1 MTQAHNALL
10 NLFTLAFVVTSMLIM
25 GLSLTIPQILAPLR
39 NGRLLALLAN
49 FMFTRLIPVQEDLR
63 IGIILL
69 GTAAGAP
76 FLP

>member
-10 NLFTLAFVVTSMLIM
+10 NLITLAFVVTSMLTM
-25 GLSLTIPQILAPLR
+25 GLSLTIPQVLAPLR

-49 FMFTRLIPVQEDLR
+49 FMFTCLIPVQEVLR